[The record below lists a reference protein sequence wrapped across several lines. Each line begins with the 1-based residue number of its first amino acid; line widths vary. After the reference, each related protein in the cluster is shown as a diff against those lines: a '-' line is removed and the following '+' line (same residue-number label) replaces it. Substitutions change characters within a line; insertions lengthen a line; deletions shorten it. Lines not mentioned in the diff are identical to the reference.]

1 MRKLII
7 FVTRRINNI
16 YLTMNKTILPL
27 VVLWLAICAASCTQ
41 KEMTPLEKD
50 LHVFS
55 DPLATK
61 LKFWT
66 SQSKIDGMQNADL
79 KAAATALRQKQYS
92 TDYRVADY
100 KAHLKP
106 NLLGRQLHIGSGYSK
121 YEGITGV
128 LLQKGERIVLAEGI
142 PEGQKVNIIV
152 PDWERRAPEGI
163 NPSKDP
169 NGWGIHKK
177 VYPLVNGANL
187 IEVEKD
193 GLAYVD
199 YYTETPETSPA
210 IRVHFVNAPVNGYFD
225 VTRNTNADWD
235 TLLAHT
241 VYPVMDGKGRH
252 AQIAYPV
259 EACKKYA
266 AGKGVELLT
275 NYDSMVS
282 LQHKFIGLQKYNKV
296 PDNRILARVNY
307 NYYMF
312 RDGDG
317 VAYMGTNPG
326 NAMGMVVKPES
337 VIKGDPC
344 WGFNHE
350 VGHVHQLRPYLNWGG
365 LGEVSNNIVTLYVTT
380 HFGNKSRLSAQ
391 KSYEKA
397 RKNIIDKKISYLED
411 GDVFN
416 RLVPFWQLHLYFSQ
430 NGQPDFYPDL
440 HEALRNNAEN
450 MKGINP
456 RRDVAAYQ
464 LNFVK
469 QCCKVGNTDLT
480 DFFTK
485 WGFLRPVTKEM
496 NDYGKYQINLTQE
509 MVDSCR
515 AEIASWN
522 LPLPKTDLTL
532 LED

>member
-1 MRKLII
+1 
-7 FVTRRINNI
+7 
-16 YLTMNKTILPL
+16 MNKINFLPVTL
-27 VVLWLAICAASCTQ
+27 GIAMCAISCTQ
-41 KEMTPLEKD
+41 KDMTPLEKD
-50 LHVFS
+50 LNVFS

-66 SQSKIDGMQNADL
+66 SESKIEAMENADL
-79 KAAATALRQKQYS
+79 KAVAMAIHQKQY
-92 TDYRVADY
+92 DPQYRVASY

-106 NLLGRQLHIGSGYSK
+106 ETLGKELHIGSGYSK
-121 YEGITGV
+121 YEGITGI
-128 LLQKGERIVLAEGI
+128 LLKKGEQTILADGIKEG
-142 PEGQKVNIIV
+142 KNVNIVV
-152 PDWERRAPEGI
+152 PNWERHAPEGVE
-163 NPSKDP
+163 PTKDP
-169 NGWGIHKK
+169 NGWGLHKK
-177 VYPLVNGANL
+177 VYSLKNGANVIN
-187 IEVEKD
+187 IESD

-199 YYTETPETSPA
+199 YYSESPETESD
-210 IRVHFVNAPVNGYFD
+210 IRIHFVNDPVNGYFD
-225 VTRNTNADWD
+225 VTRNTNAEWD
-235 TLLAHT
+235 SLLAHA
-241 VYPVMDGKGRH
+241 VYPVIDAKGQY
-252 AQIAYPV
+252 AQVAYPV

-275 NYDSMVS
+275 NYDSMVH
-282 LQHKFIGLQKYNKV
+282 LQHKFIGLVKYNKV

-326 NAMGMVVKPES
+326 YALGMVVNPES

-380 HFGNKSRLSAQ
+380 SFGNKSRLSEQ
-391 KSYEKA
+391 KSYESA
-397 RKNIIDKKISYLED
+397 RKSIIDGKISYLKD
-411 GDVFN
+411 GNVFN

-430 NGQPDFYPDL
+430 NGNPDFYPDL
-440 HEALRNNAEN
+440 HEALRNNAAAMEGLN
-450 MKGINP
+450 ARK
-456 RRDVAAYQ
+456 DVAAFQ

-469 QCCKVGNTDLT
+469 QCCKTGQTDLT

-485 WGFLRPVTKEM
+485 WGFLTPVSMEM
-496 NDYGKYQINLTQE
+496 NDYGKYQIDLTQE
-509 MVDSCR
+509 MVDSCK

-522 LPLPKTDLTL
+522 LPLPKTDPTL